1 MVSESDKE
9 KASRLLR
16 EKRVSTAARVTKTV
30 AKKAVDSSEKKA
42 SPVKKAAVK
51 KEKPAT
57 TAVKRQAVAAKG
69 TTRKRTTA
77 VPPPELIEAGPDVIV
92 IPPHSTIEG
101 AQSHV
106 AAIGPD
112 SVVAVRTTNYEV
124 TPPHQII
131 EPVYPEERASEL
143 PPGYG
148 DTRLVL
154 MVRDPEWIFFY
165 WEVGQTAREMLGLP
179 LRGHIPS
186 LVVRLHDITDIE
198 EFNGTNS
205 LAWYE
210 IPLTEGAASWYIHL
224 PQVAREWCG
233 ELGVLNEH
241 GEFIQICRSNV
252 ARTPRNFIAEH
263 SDPEWMSASHELRE
277 ILARSAD
284 VFVSSRLGSEA
295 AIRQISRR
303 LRVAVERHVASGAA
317 PASMRAARIIQQ
329 AVQAAVAEL
338 PLTVRTEL
346 IVSGMTDSRAQVT
359 IQEQPV
365 AVRPDGSFTIR
376 FELPDGEQ
384 VIPVKAVS
392 ADGTMSR
399 EIIPVVRRET
409 HRPSEQ

>member
-1 MVSESDKE
+1 
-9 KASRLLR
+9 
-16 EKRVSTAARVTKTV
+16 
-30 AKKAVDSSEKKA
+30 
-42 SPVKKAAVK
+42 
-51 KEKPAT
+51 
-57 TAVKRQAVAAKG
+57 
-69 TTRKRTTA
+69 
-77 VPPPELIEAGPDVIV
+77 
-92 IPPHSTIEG
+92 
-101 AQSHV
+101 
-106 AAIGPD
+106 
-112 SVVAVRTTNYEV
+112 VAVRTTNYEV
-124 TPPHQII
+124 TPPHWII
-131 EPVYPEERASEL
+131 EPVYPEERATEL

-154 MVRDPEWIFFY
+154 MVRDPEWVFFY
-165 WEVGQTAREMLGLP
+165 WEVGPTAREMLGLP
-179 LRGHIPS
+179 REGHIPS
-186 LVVRLHDITDIE
+186 LVVRLHDITGIE

-210 IPLTEGAASWYIHL
+210 IPLTEGAVSWYIHL

-241 GEFIQICRSNV
+241 GEFIQICRSNI
-252 ARTPRNFIAEH
+252 ARTPRNYIAEH
-263 SDPEWMSASHELRE
+263 SDPEWMSASQELRE

-303 LRVAVERHVASGAA
+303 LRVAIERHVGSAAA

-346 IVSGMTDSRAQVT
+346 IVSGVTDSRAHVT
-359 IQEQPV
+359 IQGQPV

-399 EIIPVVRRET
+399 EVIPVVRRET